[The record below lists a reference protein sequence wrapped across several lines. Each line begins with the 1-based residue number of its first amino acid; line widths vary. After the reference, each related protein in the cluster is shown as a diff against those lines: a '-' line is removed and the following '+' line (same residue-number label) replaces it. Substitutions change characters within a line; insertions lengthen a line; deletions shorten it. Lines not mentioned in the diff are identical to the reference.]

1 MPTDSSAA
9 SSSVSPKVIVPSVT
23 VIALLVLITLIGAV
37 IIFVRAYKKRRRNQ
51 ADAEKQDEESVN
63 ATTAADTKTSRHRRS
78 GTSSSAGGGGG
89 GGGGGVGFRDT
100 EDVISPV
107 PRAAHSHQ
115 EVRDIV
121 EQGFRRSRRSG
132 DGGVERGVV
141 FGQGYGVWNGPG
153 QQEAEG
159 AAPVIGKIERIMGN
173 PLSNDFYTDR
183 ASGSGHSR
191 NNSAAKAAAAAAKEK
206 QRDSKRHSY
215 PVVSMKNVPLRTS
228 SARPTTAA
236 LELDTNL
243 SPVSLDGTELST
255 ARDFSPYSGDS
266 GLFKSLSP
274 PPAAPAAIA
283 LRYPNVTALVRANIP
298 GESASKRSSFRSS
311 HRTSNRFS
319 YTQLHDGT
327 NLSDHISSQY
337 SRSKKEQKSPSP
349 IHIENVSTPDP
360 LPSPPAWAAFGG
372 FGEFGASRNSR
383 SSSSQPSRIS
393 ILSSGTDKSAEQ
405 SVKSHGH
412 GHRLSWTGRSVL
424 DLDPAPPPVPSKHSP
439 TPPPP
444 PPRIAPSFSSSSSSP
459 TPSSPSRP
467 LRRKDRNI
475 PMEPPTSPPKFAT
488 APRVRTSAFG
498 PSRQRNY
505 PQLPPIPPDPED
517 VASGQLF
524 LPTLMSRSGSNSKM
538 SVLSVPSTISS
549 FNTINTITRSNTG
562 LSPTP
567 ARQYTPRNTP
577 EPVAV
582 APDAASSR
590 RSIGA
595 STILTETSETS
606 NMTVAELEL
615 EMRKIR
621 DRAKRASDERRGSR
635 MRYERSWLAEE
646 EAESSGPGLGVGHH
660 FF

>member
-1 MPTDSSAA
+1 MPSDSGAA

-23 VIALLVLITLIGAV
+23 VIALLVLITFIGAV

-51 ADAEKQDEESVN
+51 AGTEKQDEEAAN
-63 ATTAADTKTSRHRRS
+63 AAATADTKTGKHRRS
-78 GTSSSAGGGGG
+78 GASSSFGGGSGERGG
-89 GGGGGVGFRDT
+89 GRDA

-115 EVRDIV
+115 EARDIV

-132 DGGVERGVV
+132 DGVERGVV
-141 FGQGYGVWNGPG
+141 FGQGYSVWNGPG
-153 QQEAEG
+153 QQQQDEG

-191 NNSAAKAAAAAAKEK
+191 NNSAAKAAAKEK
-206 QRDSKRHSY
+206 KRESKRHSY
-215 PVVSMKNVPLRTS
+215 PVVNTKNAPLRTS
-228 SARPTTAA
+228 SARPTTA

-243 SPVSLDGTELST
+243 SPVSPDETELST
-255 ARDFSPYSGDS
+255 ARDFSPYSGDN
-266 GLFKSLSP
+266 GIFKSLSP

-311 HRTSNRFS
+311 HRTSSRFS

-349 IHIENVSTPDP
+349 IHIEKVNTPDP

-372 FGEFGASRNSR
+372 FDTSRNSK

-393 ILSSGTDKSAEQ
+393 TLSSGTDKSAEQ

-412 GHRLSWTGRSVL
+412 GHRLSWNGRSVL

-439 TPPPP
+439 TPPP
-444 PPRIAPSFSSSSSSP
+444 IAPSSP

-475 PMEPPTSPPKFAT
+475 PIEPTSPPKFAT

-498 PSRQRNY
+498 PSRQKNY

-549 FNTINTITRSNTG
+549 LNTINTITRSTTG

-577 EPVAV
+577 EPLAV
-582 APDAASSR
+582 APDASSR
-590 RSIGA
+590 KSIGA

-606 NMTVAELEL
+606 NMTAAELEL

-621 DRAKRASDERRGSR
+621 DRAKRASEERRGSR
-635 MRYERSWLAEE
+635 VRYEQSWLAEE
-646 EAESSGPGLGVGHH
+646 EAESSIPGQGVGHR